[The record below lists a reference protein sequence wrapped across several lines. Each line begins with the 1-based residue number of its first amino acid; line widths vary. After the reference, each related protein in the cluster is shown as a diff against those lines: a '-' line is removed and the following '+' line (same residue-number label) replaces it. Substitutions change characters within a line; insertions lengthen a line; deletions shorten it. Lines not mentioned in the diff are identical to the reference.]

1 MSCGKASREL
11 LERFRFGEELDARS
25 APHLEHLQTCG
36 ACREAVG
43 LDRALVIQLR
53 RALQARVDGYAPSAA
68 AWAGVRQR
76 ALAEGRAPRRWFGWF
91 GRVTTGLRAAG
102 AVAAVAL
109 VVVLGAQGDS
119 GDGQVADFQLRANG
133 RGELARANAMP
144 TDPPPREE
152 PAPYRGGPA
161 PLPPPVAGRM
171 SVIMTY
177 GETGEALA
185 TVHPVPRRISGPL
198 Q

>member
-25 APHLEHLQTCG
+25 APHLDHLQTCQT
-36 ACREAVG
+36 CREAVG
-43 LDRALVIQLR
+43 LDRALVLQLR
-53 RALQARVDGYAPSAA
+53 RALQARVEGYAPPER
-68 AWAGVRQR
+68 AWEGVRQR
-76 ALAEGRAPRRWFGWF
+76 AIADVQMRSRWFAWL

-109 VVVLGAQGDS
+109 VVVLGAQGDA
-119 GDGQVADFQLRANG
+119 GDGQVADFQLRATG
-133 RGELARANAMP
+133 RGELVRANTMP
-144 TDPPPREE
+144 TDPPPQVE
-152 PAPYRGGPA
+152 PAPYRGQRA
-161 PLPPPVAGRM
+161 PLPPPAAGRM

-177 GETGEALA
+177 SETGEALA
-185 TVHPVPRRISGPL
+185 TVHPAPRRISGLL

>member
-25 APHLEHLQTCG
+25 APHLDHLQSCHS
-36 ACREAVG
+36 CREAVG
-43 LDRALVIQLR
+43 LDRALVMQLR
-53 RALQARVDGYAPSAA
+53 RALQARVDGYAPSDA
-68 AWAGVRQR
+68 AWDGVRQR
-76 ALAEGRAPRRWFGWF
+76 ALADAGTRTRWFAWL

-109 VVVLGAQGDS
+109 IVILGAQGDS
-119 GDGQVADFQLRANG
+119 GDGQVADFQLRATG
-133 RGELARANAMP
+133 RGELVRANAMP

-152 PAPYRGGPA
+152 PAPYRGGRA
-161 PLPPPVAGRM
+161 PLPPPASGRM

-177 GETGEALA
+177 SETGEALA
-185 TVHPVPRRISGPL
+185 TVHPAPRRISGLL